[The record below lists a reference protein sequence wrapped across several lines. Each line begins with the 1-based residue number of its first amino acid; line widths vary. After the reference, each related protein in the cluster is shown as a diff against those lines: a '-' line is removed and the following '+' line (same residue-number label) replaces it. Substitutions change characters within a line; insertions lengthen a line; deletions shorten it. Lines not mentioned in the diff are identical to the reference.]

1 MVSLAIS
8 CTLIGAALG
17 LRFKV
22 LILVPATAI
31 SLVLIM
37 GIALISAN
45 GLAWAI
51 MSAVVGTISLQ
62 FGYLGGLVTGV
73 VLAATDLRAPQRAP
87 GPRSAH

>member
-1 MVSLAIS
+1 MVSFFICCS
-8 CTLIGAALG
+8 LIGAALG

-31 SLVLIM
+31 SLVPIM
-37 GIALISAN
+37 GLFTGAGLGSALISAVA
-45 GLAWAI
+45 G
-51 MSAVVGTISLQ
+51 SVSLQ

-73 VLAATDLRAPQRAP
+73 AIAATDLRTPQRAR